1 MEIEVT
7 SMDNDIQSLIKYLD
21 DKGCEHCDYCKYQ
34 DECHGIACYGGEPV
48 EPPCC
53 YQEPDKYLDFDIIR
67 EEMEGSNNTVKEVE
81 RPAKVGEYIKIVN
94 IYPIETNYENGD
106 IFKVDECYPDGD
118 VYVKDDDILVL
129 YAEYVV
135 LEGYD
140 EKNKEYNEELKGND
154 DMNKVLKLYEERKLK
169 KINDKYDKKVED
181 DYNAIEVVKQYND
194 LVNNF
199 ENKLEELFTSL
210 DNFDN
215 SYLVTQC
222 DSNCYKYTLSEGIIK
237 SKLAS
242 KYVEKKQ
249 REIYEVTKLV
259 SEVDAQLALSDDL
272 KYQLEV
278 LSRYDI
284 IDEKTN
290 KMKV

>member
-1 MEIEVT
+1 M
-7 SMDNDIQSLIKYLD
+7 
-21 DKGCEHCDYCKYQ
+21 
-34 DECHGIACYGGEPV
+34 
-48 EPPCC
+48 
-53 YQEPDKYLDFDIIR
+53 
-67 EEMEGSNNTVKEVE
+67 KEVK
-81 RPAKVGEYIKIVN
+81 RHAKVGEYIKIVDCDDVMN
-94 IYPIETNYENGD
+94 HGYTNGD
-106 IFKVDECYPDGD
+106 IFIVIEDSSYSTVNGISEKYTCGDDGWCFH
-118 VYVKDDDILVL
+118 DD
-129 YAEYVV
+129 EYVV
-135 LEGYD
+135 LED
-140 EKNKEYNEELKGND
+140 YNPIETKQTKIVVDKINTEELVVPKPNIEIIKDTVSNIQNGLSFDFKLNIGEEREEK
-154 DMNKVLKLYEERKLK
+154 DMNKVLKLYEERMLK

-237 SKLAS
+237 NKIANKYAEEKIADKL
-242 KYVEKKQ
+242 ELDN
-249 REIYEVTKLV
+249 LV
-259 SEVDAQLALSDDL
+259 GEVDAQLSLSDDL

-284 IDEKTN
+284 IDKKTN

>member
-1 MEIEVT
+1 M
-7 SMDNDIQSLIKYLD
+7 
-21 DKGCEHCDYCKYQ
+21 
-34 DECHGIACYGGEPV
+34 
-48 EPPCC
+48 
-53 YQEPDKYLDFDIIR
+53 
-67 EEMEGSNNTVKEVE
+67 KEVK
-81 RPAKVGEYIKIVN
+81 RHAKVGEYIKIVN
-94 IYPIETNYENGD
+94 CNDIMEHGYKNED
-106 IFKVDECYPDGD
+106 IFKVVEVNGSDTVNGVSEIYNNED
-118 VYVKDDDILVL
+118 
-129 YAEYVV
+129 YAWCFEDSEYVV
-135 LEGYD
+135 LEDYKPD
-140 EKNKEYNEELKGND
+140 KIKYTERVTNKINTEELIVPKLNIEIIKDLVSNIQNGLSFDFKLNIGEEREEK

-169 KINDKYDKKVED
+169 EINDKYDKKVED

-237 SKLAS
+237 NKLAS
-242 KYVEKKQ
+242 KYFEKKQ
-249 REIYEVTKLV
+249 RERDEVTKLV
-259 SEVDAQLALSDDL
+259 SEVDAQLSLSDDL
-272 KYQLEV
+272 TYQLEV

-284 IDEKTN
+284 IDKKTN